1 MTTTSS
7 SMLALEDDAR
17 GGAVAVGELQRQAI
31 HLVRPG
37 LCVGEVQALDDDHA
51 VAQEHMMRRC
61 AGLLELLDRE
71 VVDPD
76 HLDALIDEELG
87 AVFADVGV
95 VGVKAVV
102 RVPERGIR
110 CAQQDSQILAQAGGG
125 QVLFR
130 DPAAVW
136 QVDDPRAADQQVD
149 RHLVDAGAPI
159 VEMQRRVHVRAAV
172 RPHHQFRVVR
182 RITVGNPVHRLH
194 LEFGVSRVDGHPR
207 RQQHADVE
215 QTGRTGGHR
224 PGILSERQVLL
235 TPVVYGL
242 MIHRLRSQLMRVA
255 AVACFVVSMGTLG
268 VAGQR
273 PAPKDQKPDAAVQ
286 AQALAQQ
293 QEAQT
298 LVRLADAAMSGQQA
312 PAEFPIQF
320 QNDFLR
326 AQGSRVWV
334 PITLT
339 IDPAKLSSNA
349 LALYLRV
356 VPRGMTAPPA
366 AAAAPPVPDK
376 NDKNSKDKD
385 KDKKKPADKAAAPP
399 PSGPNYPYE
408 DLSMIDVKPAA
419 GQPVRILR
427 GIGVPAGSYDLY
439 VVLHE
444 RAAAG
449 PPPDA
454 RPKASVLKQPL
465 DVPNYGAGEFSTST
479 VILAERVDQL
489 TTPMTPEQQSEHPYA
504 FGQTEIVVA
513 PDHKFKKSQELIV
526 LLQIYNPQLSP

>member
-1 MTTTSS
+1 
-7 SMLALEDDAR
+7 
-17 GGAVAVGELQRQAI
+17 
-31 HLVRPG
+31 
-37 LCVGEVQALDDDHA
+37 
-51 VAQEHMMRRC
+51 
-61 AGLLELLDRE
+61 
-71 VVDPD
+71 
-76 HLDALIDEELG
+76 
-87 AVFADVGV
+87 
-95 VGVKAVV
+95 
-102 RVPERGIR
+102 
-110 CAQQDSQILAQAGGG
+110 
-125 QVLFR
+125 
-130 DPAAVW
+130 
-136 QVDDPRAADQQVD
+136 
-149 RHLVDAGAPI
+149 
-159 VEMQRRVHVRAAV
+159 
-172 RPHHQFRVVR
+172 
-182 RITVGNPVHRLH
+182 
-194 LEFGVSRVDGHPR
+194 
-207 RQQHADVE
+207 
-215 QTGRTGGHR
+215 
-224 PGILSERQVLL
+224 
-235 TPVVYGL
+235 
-242 MIHRLRSQLMRVA
+242 MRVA
-255 AVACFVVSMGTLG
+255 AVTCFVVVMGTLG

-286 AQALAQQ
+286 AQAMAQT

-339 IDPAKLSSNA
+339 IDPAKLSSTA

-366 AAAAPPVPDK
+366 DAAPPVPDKNDK

-385 KDKKKPADKAAAPP
+385 KDKKKPVDKAAVPP

-444 RAAAG
+444 RAPAGAAA
-449 PPPDA
+449 PAAPA
-454 RPKASVLKQPL
+454 KASVLKQPL

-526 LLQIYNPQLSP
+526 LLQIYNPQLSPEKKFNLEANYTFYRTEAGTEKRFNSTEPQVFNSDTMGAGFDPSGNSSIQAGQGVPLQSFPEGSYRLEIKVADKLSSKVLTQNVNFTVTP